1 MPPRKC
7 TKTKAKVTRP
17 CKRITLPLD
26 TATYQAAIQ
35 DPPAFR
41 EMVDRVIQK
50 HPELFPATIAAGY
63 WLHDRRSSQKLAG
76 VALQRIKLKALD
88 GQGRVQVFTIAP
100 SSVMPYMSG

>member
-26 TATYQAAIQ
+26 PATYQAATQ
-35 DPPAFR
+35 DPQAFR
-41 EMVDRVIQK
+41 EMTDRAIQS

-63 WLHDRRSSQKLAG
+63 CLHDHRSSQKLAG
-76 VALQRIKLKALD
+76 VALRRIKLKALD
-88 GQGRVQVFTIAP
+88 EQGRA
-100 SSVMPYMSG
+100 